1 MESKIK
7 SLKTSILD
15 LPDEMDNYKTDMYN
29 QLTDIEY
36 IIDEAKELK
45 NENS

>member
-15 LPDEMDNYKTDMYN
+15 LPEEFDSYKTDLYN
-29 QLTDIEY
+29 DLTDIEY
-36 IIDEAKELK
+36 IIDEAKEL
-45 NENS
+45 NDTN